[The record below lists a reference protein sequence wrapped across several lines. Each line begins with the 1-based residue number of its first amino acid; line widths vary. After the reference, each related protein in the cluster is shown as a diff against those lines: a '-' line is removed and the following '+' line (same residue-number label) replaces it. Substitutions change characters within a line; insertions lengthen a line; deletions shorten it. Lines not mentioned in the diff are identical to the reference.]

1 MNAATAT
8 TDSQKHDGNSERQN
22 MHTKIII
29 KKIMATVITLIITIT
44 QRLGTHILNCLPL
57 VLQPCTAHEMELL
70 RNMLRKM
77 QTPRNNKRD
86 IQHRTNKNAITTPH
100 RIGACNAKHGSTSAA
115 APEAGVD
122 QPQATA

>member
-1 MNAATAT
+1 
-8 TDSQKHDGNSERQN
+8 

-29 KKIMATVITLIITIT
+29 IKSITTVITLIIITT

-57 VLQPCTAHEMELL
+57 VLQPCTAHEMALL

-100 RIGACNAKHGSTSAA
+100 RIGA
-115 APEAGVD
+115 
-122 QPQATA
+122 